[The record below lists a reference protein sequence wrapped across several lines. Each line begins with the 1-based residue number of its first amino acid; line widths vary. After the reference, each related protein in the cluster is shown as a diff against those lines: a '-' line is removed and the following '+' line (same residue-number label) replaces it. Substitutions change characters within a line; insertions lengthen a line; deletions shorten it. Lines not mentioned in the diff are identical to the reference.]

1 MNYVFIV
8 AVSFRFVNEKENF
21 NVRFLKNLYVYLT
34 EACAG
39 IKMNHAPGIHENNGG
54 YNGL

>member
-34 EACAG
+34 EACTG
-39 IKMNHAPGIHENNGG
+39 IKMNHAPGNILQDGG
-54 YNGL
+54 